1 MKKVSEHQFQR
12 VPGLAF
18 FDQIDLTSIYYDEDH
33 CLTVQSRTHLY
44 TLCLRRQECI
54 PRKAYCTKWS
64 QAQKNCQ
71 QLKNHSQL
79 LTIDNEDER
88 TLITDIV
95 ENYHYETRLT
105 FNGSSYRYFL
115 LADFI
120 WIDGVQ
126 QGDRRISKRKSIS
139 SFLLDSRE

>member
-1 MKKVSEHQFQR
+1 M
-12 VPGLAF
+12 
-18 FDQIDLTSIYYDEDH
+18 
-33 CLTVQSRTHLY
+33 Y

-71 QLKNHSQL
+71 LLKNYSQL
-79 LTIDNEDER
+79 LTIDNDDER
-88 TLITDIV
+88 RLITDIMQ
-95 ENYHYETRLT
+95 NYHEETRLT

-120 WIDGVQ
+120 WIDGIQ
-126 QGDRRISKRKSIS
+126 Q
-139 SFLLDSRE
+139 SR